1 MANGNS
7 SSTASQKMAKVV
19 VAEKRENGSYGFRQK
34 IIPLDE
40 VEAELEAAKELT

>member
-7 SSTASQKMAKVV
+7 STASKKMAKVV

-40 VEAELEAAKELT
+40 VEEELEAAKEHT

>member
-7 SSTASQKMAKVV
+7 STASKKMAKVV

-34 IIPLDE
+34 VIPLDE
-40 VEAELEAAKELT
+40 VEEELEAAKEYT